1 MGERWYGDKYLFGTQ
16 GSYSKIDQEI
26 TIPEYTNYTIFLEP
40 NLLGTLTQQKIEAN
54 EFWQFCLRTIFT
66 IYQFII

>member
-54 EFWQFCLRTIFT
+54 EF
-66 IYQFII
+66 